1 MTEATRVTEAVE
13 QLTDAAFE
21 PFLATARGWVVVAFS
36 TAWSMNC
43 RLMRPLVARL
53 ALRHGCEVTVVALDG
68 DEAHQFRARYG
79 VDSTP
84 QLLAFEKRRLVARY
98 TGAPEP
104 DAVQAWFRAA
114 LRLASGGEGRAEAA
128 FRAAWQRAHTTFD
141 ELIGPAQ
148 RIAHPHLDAAAQ
160 HMDVFEREL
169 AAEREAGLLSDD
181 EEMERR
187 SHEFERIFAPF
198 RPALDALS
206 RAEQTAIQAYEDM
219 MAEALDEYAVER
231 AREPQGC
238 RAPAV
243 GAFCS

>member
-1 MTEATRVTEAVE
+1 MIEANNTFEPVE
-13 QLTDAAFE
+13 ELTDAAFE
-21 PFLATARGWVVVAFS
+21 PFLAVTQGLVVVAFS
-36 TAWSMNC
+36 TTWSMNC

-53 ALRHGCEVTVVALDG
+53 ALRHGQEVTVVALDG

-84 QLLAFEKRRLVARY
+84 QLLAFEKRRLIARY

-104 DAVQAWFRAA
+104 DAVGAWFRAA

-128 FRAAWQRAHTTFD
+128 FRAAWQRARATFD
-141 ELIGPAQ
+141 EMIGPAQ
-148 RIAHPHLDAAAQ
+148 RAAHPHLDAAAR
-160 HMDVFEREL
+160 HMDLFEREL
-169 AAEREAGLLSDD
+169 AAEREAGRLTDD

-187 SHEFERIFAPF
+187 SREFERIFAPF
-198 RPALDALS
+198 RPALDALTQ
-206 RAEQTAIQAYEDM
+206 AEQSAIRAYEDI
-219 MAEALDEYAVER
+219 MAEALDEYAAER

-243 GAFCS
+243 GAFCG